1 MRLTCVRAQGFW
13 SWDNR
18 ESLIEYGDDDRFANE
33 AEAAARSIS
42 PIFSHAARQQSAPP
56 HAALPLAPGG
66 AGGGGAP
73 TKAAGVTAEARLR
86 ESRTVRQ
93 LLRRLADGPPPAAAA
108 AAAAAA
114 ARPAGLAA
122 EGGRGAELAS
132 FAQREIAPRGELE
145 SSVQRELR
153 AWAQES
159 DEVQSP
165 LLSDGAAPAARR
177 PLYGATPPAS
187 PAPPAPA
194 APAAPAAPL
203 VPAVPAAAT
212 PPPAAGRAPHRSRSH
227 GEDDGADFASEE
239 TKGMPE
245 SSRRRR
251 RVEDKAAPPAA
262 PEPALP
268 VAGRLPPPSTPPP
281 MPTAVSLPPPPA
293 TPAAPPLPLPNGGA
307 PLTSLPPLPHPAS
320 AGVVARA
327 ELDDFGVDDVL
338 LWLQVTAFRS
348 RPPLAGQPTQGNTRQ
363 AHRQQIREEIRTLKR
378 RSDAEL
384 TPSPPSAV
392 VEVRL

>member
-1 MRLTCVRAQGFW
+1 MSMSTMPCVRAQGFW

-42 PIFSHAARQQSAPP
+42 PVFSHAARQQSAPP

-93 LLRRLADGPPPAAAA
+93 LLRRLVDGPPP

-122 EGGRGAELAS
+122 EGGGGAELAS
-132 FAQREIAPRGELE
+132 SAQREIAPRNELE

-194 APAAPAAPL
+194 
-203 VPAVPAAAT
+203 VPPAAT

-239 TKGMPE
+239 TKSMPE

-281 MPTAVSLPPPPA
+281 MPPAVSLPPPP
-293 TPAAPPLPLPNGGA
+293 LPNGST

-327 ELDDFGVDDVL
+327 ELDDFGVNDVL

-348 RPPLAGQPTQGNTRQ
+348 RPPLAGQPPQGNTRQ

-384 TPSPPSAV
+384 VPSPPSAA